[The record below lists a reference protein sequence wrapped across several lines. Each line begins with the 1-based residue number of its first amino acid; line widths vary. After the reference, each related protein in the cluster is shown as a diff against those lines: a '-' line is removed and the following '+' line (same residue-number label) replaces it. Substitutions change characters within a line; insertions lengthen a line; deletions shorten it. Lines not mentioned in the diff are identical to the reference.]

1 MAVATAI
8 TAGVAALAAVASVIV
23 SVIAMVSARRD
34 GRFEALSKELG
45 GRIDDLKAEV
55 GAVEIRLG
63 ARIDRGDDRLER
75 QIAELRR
82 PLMWSPGGETS
93 RPRTADATEPVGAAE
108 RREAAE
114 VRSANPVVAGGVEQT
129 VTGKVNRG
137 G

>member
-8 TAGVAALAAVASVIV
+8 TAGIAALAAVASVVV

-82 PLMWSPGGETS
+82 PLMWIPGGETS
-93 RPRTADATEPVGAAE
+93 MPRTDATEPVGAAE
-108 RREAAE
+108 RREA
-114 VRSANPVVAGGVEQT
+114 VEPRLQ
-129 VTGKVNRG
+129 GEH
-137 G
+137 